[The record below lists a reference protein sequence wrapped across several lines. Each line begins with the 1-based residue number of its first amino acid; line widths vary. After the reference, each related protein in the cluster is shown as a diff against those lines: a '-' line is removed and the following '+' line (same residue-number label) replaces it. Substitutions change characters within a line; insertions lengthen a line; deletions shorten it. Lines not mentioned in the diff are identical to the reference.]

1 MQISNYVE
9 ALQRQLLSAAAAGG
23 PATEEVAARLATALD
38 AAARLAILDALSDA
52 TGEITRD
59 LAPGSVDVRLRGRD
73 VEFAVSSP
81 SLVQGAALA
90 ETAPTAP
97 TAPTALPTE
106 AADDGDDGSTS
117 RTTLRVP
124 DALKARAEAAAAGEG
139 ISLNT
144 WLVRAITAALEP
156 KREQREQRSSS
167 YSGWVR

>member
-1 MQISNYVE
+1 MQISPHVE

-23 PATEEVAARLATALD
+23 PQAEELAGRLAVALD

-52 TGEITRD
+52 AGEITRE

-81 SLVQGAALA
+81 ARLESHSAA
-90 ETAPTAP
+90 ETSPTTQPVP
-97 TAPTALPTE
+97 TD
-106 AADDGDDGSTS
+106 AADDGDDASTS

-124 DALKARAEAAAAGEG
+124 DALKARAEAAAANEG
-139 ISLNT
+139 VSLNT
-144 WLVRAITAALEP
+144 WLVRAISAALEP
-156 KREQREQRSSS
+156 RRDPREPNSSR